1 MTPKKRIVIIKLTF
15 QDDTIV
21 AYLGRN
27 LKLSIIQR
35 SDSDH
40 NKGEFKNNKFFVYLK
55 YVNTNIVKY
64 QRGRSKYFFSS
75 ES

>member
-1 MTPKKRIVIIKLTF
+1 VTPKKRIVIIKLTF

-40 NKGEFKNNKFFVYLK
+40 KKGEFKNNKFPDIYQK
-55 YVNTNIVKY
+55 NISFLTALLV
-64 QRGRSKYFFSS
+64 SVML
-75 ES
+75 

>member
-40 NKGEFKNNKFFVYLK
+40 KKGEFKNNKFSDIYQK
-55 YVNTNIVKY
+55 NISFLTALLV
-64 QRGRSKYFFSS
+64 SVML
-75 ES
+75 